1 MEDAWFLLSSE
12 GGELNNFGANIS
24 SIFGHNGKIVV
35 KEAQSRGY
43 PAAHLLI
50 ILDRSILVKRHS
62 SRDGKQSWRLANRR
76 DQARVGKTDKD
87 RRRAFTD
94 PDSFK
99 DNPIWSHGIMDIK
112 GIVRGE
118 RFMGSRN
125 ELSYIYK
132 YMVKSIDLKR
142 SPELM
147 EAGSIDEISN
157 PSLRTALWTHFCNKC
172 FRTRDLNIG
181 KAFKDK
187 IGLLPETSPEGPS
200 PWIRLRTIPS
210 WVGDIIRAKKEEK
223 TLSVGSDPPHS

>member
-1 MEDAWFLLSSE
+1 
-12 GGELNNFGANIS
+12 
-24 SIFGHNGKIVV
+24 
-35 KEAQSRGY
+35 
-43 PAAHLLI
+43 
-50 ILDRSILVKRHS
+50 
-62 SRDGKQSWRLANRR
+62 
-76 DQARVGKTDKD
+76 
-87 RRRAFTD
+87 
-94 PDSFK
+94 
-99 DNPIWSHGIMDIK
+99 MDIK

-147 EAGSIDEISN
+147 EAGSIDDISN